1 MAARLYHG
9 KRVQL
14 WDGSMLWELW
24 WEKEG
29 EGKGEVEGEGEGGE
43 VRLCGSGV
51 RSAECRDRGLG

>member
-1 MAARLYHG
+1 MVPLLERGEERVAARLYHG

-29 EGKGEVEGEGEGGE
+29 EGKGEVEGEGGG
-43 VRLCGSGV
+43 R
-51 RSAECRDRGLG
+51 